1 VTTNARNANGRARVI
16 LFLGAPGSGKGTQS
30 SRLSSRLR
38 LSCLSTGEILRSE
51 AKRNT
56 PAGFRLRRVLAS
68 GSLVSDETVCSVV
81 ESRLRREVLDA
92 GLILDGFPR
101 TVEQAA
107 YLDSLLSRLGLPR
120 PMVVHLHVSQQGLL
134 RRLTARRHC
143 ASCGAIYNL
152 ISRPSLGGL
161 RCESDGGALVE
172 RDDDAEGVVLRRLA
186 EFDHMSAPLIE
197 YYSGPDYH
205 RMDGDRDPDSIARD
219 LLEIVQPREMCAPAY
234 GD

>member
-1 VTTNARNANGRARVI
+1 VITHGRSAQSRARVI

-30 SRLSSRLR
+30 SRLALRLG

-56 PAGFRLRRVLAS
+56 PAGFRLRQVLAS

-81 ESRLRREVLDA
+81 ESRLCREVPN
-92 GLILDGFPR
+92 GGVILDGFPR
-101 TVEQAA
+101 TVEQAIFF
-107 YLDSLLSRLGLPR
+107 DGLLSRLGLPR
-120 PMVVHLHVSQQGLL
+120 PAVLHMHVSREELV

-152 ISRPSLGGL
+152 LSRPSLRGS
-161 RCESDGGALVE
+161 RCENDGGALVE

-186 EFDHMSAPLIE
+186 EFDRSSAPLIE
-197 YYSGPDYH
+197 HYRGPDYH
-205 RMDGDRDPDSIARD
+205 RVDGERDADSITRD
-219 LLEIVQPREMCAPAY
+219 LLEVVEGREVCMPAF